1 VEAAL
6 GVYRPRHPEKTPS
19 YRCLEDYREESRR
32 GYEVWFE
39 SVYGPLRPALNRAV
53 ELLLK
58 CGVLQYGFARLKCQ
72 GCGRNRFLA
81 YSCRTRRFCPS
92 CAAKGVA
99 SIFPAKALQML
110 VDEHC
115 LGPEFAARLLSWRHS
130 GFQVYRA
137 ESVEPDDRPALERLC
152 A

>member
-1 VEAAL
+1 
-6 GVYRPRHPEKTPS
+6 
-19 YRCLEDYREESRR
+19 
-32 GYEVWFE
+32 
-39 SVYGPLRPALNRAV
+39 
-53 ELLLK
+53 
-58 CGVLQYGFARLKCQ
+58 
-72 GCGRNRFLA
+72 
-81 YSCRTRRFCPS
+81 
-92 CAAKGVA
+92 VA